1 MNYKWKFFEE
11 IIYNTLILTV
21 VFAKHDFYT
30 DMLITGLAILHSTY
44 RCIDKTL
51 INETCDRKAI
61 LVLFEAGIYTGY
73 EVMACKR
80 YISEPTLEFGL
91 KALAIVPP
99 MMLTAYKNC
108 KPQNQAIN
116 TPQVIPHTIETINL
130 EIPRPEADDAAE
142 SINHTVR
149 PLP

>member
-21 VFAKHDFYT
+21 VFVKHDFYT

-61 LVLFEAGIYTGY
+61 CNGSLSKTPRLANSDPIWLKLIANENYLWL
-73 EVMACKR
+73 
-80 YISEPTLEFGL
+80 TLIANE
-91 KALAIVPP
+91 
-99 MMLTAYKNC
+99 KNW
-108 KPQNQAIN
+108 
-116 TPQVIPHTIETINL
+116 L
-130 EIPRPEADDAAE
+130 
-142 SINHTVR
+142 
-149 PLP
+149 